1 MGINFQ
7 NVAFRYSPL
16 GKDVLQDINL
26 EIEEN
31 DEFVFILGHTGSGK
45 STLVQNINALLLPY
59 KGKLNVMD
67 HQVITRYRHPI
78 KLNTKLNKKRY
89 NLNKS
94 KHLFAKSNIPVY
106 SRTLRNIRKH
116 IGLVFQFPEYQLFES
131 TVLKDV
137 MFGPKNFKYSKEEC
151 ERLAKEAL
159 ELVDFPKELYDRSPF
174 LLSGGQMRR
183 VAIAG
188 ILAIN
193 PDVIIL
199 DEPTVGLDPKGKDTL
214 MNLLVDIQKKT
225 HKSIIIIS
233 HDMNVVARYAK
244 RIIVMKQSRIV
255 YDGEKRRLFE
265 DLDKLHEYNLDLPT
279 VSSLSMELKK
289 KNLINYK
296 HLPLTIEEL
305 ETVIKGGDIYE

>member
-1 MGINFQ
+1 MGISFNH
-7 NVAFRYSPL
+7 VTHLYPGVKRKEYTLAL
-16 GKDVLQDINL
+16 EDVSLDIN
-26 EIEEN
+26 EKN
-31 DEFVFILGHTGSGK
+31 EFIAIVGKTGSGK
-45 STLVQNINALLLPY
+45 STLIQHMNALKLPT
-59 KGKLNVMD
+59 KGTVSIFDNI
-67 HQVITRYRHPI
+67 ITP
-78 KLNTKLNKKRY
+78 KKRK
-89 NLNKS
+89 NPKLKN
-94 KHLFAKSNIPVY
+94 V
-106 SRTLRNIRKH
+106 RKRV
-116 IGLVFQFPEYQLFES
+116 GFVFQFPEYQLFEE
-131 TVLKDV
+131 TVLKDI
-137 MFGPKNFKYSKEEC
+137 MFAPINFGMKKEEA
-151 ERLAKEAL
+151 EKKAL
-159 ELVDFPKELYDRSPF
+159 EIAKLLGISHLLKKSPF
-174 LLSGGQMRR
+174 NLSGGQMRR

-193 PDVIIL
+193 PDIIIL

-279 VSSLSMELKK
+279 VCSLSMELKK